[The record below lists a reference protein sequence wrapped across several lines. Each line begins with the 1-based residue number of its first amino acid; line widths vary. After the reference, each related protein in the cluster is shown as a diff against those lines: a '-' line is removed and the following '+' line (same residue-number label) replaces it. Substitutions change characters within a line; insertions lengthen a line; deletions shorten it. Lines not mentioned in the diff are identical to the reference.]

1 MTDFTEFAEK
11 FGALA
16 AREGF
21 SLTPGQTQ
29 QFARY
34 AELLEEWNQ
43 KMNLTAIRAPEEVA
57 VKHFIDSL
65 LLLRALPLGGAQ
77 RVIDVGTGAGFPGV
91 PLLIARPG
99 IALTLLD
106 SLQKRLRFL
115 EEACAQLGLHAK
127 TVHARAEEAGRNP
140 AAVRPCDGPG
150 GRAAAGFVRILPA
163 VCQARRV
170 FRGAERP
177 RRAGRAGSRQPG
189 GAAARRTAGGGAG
202 GFAAGRQ
209 RPNPF
214 ILRKM
219 RADARKISAARRENR
234 KRPALN
240 SFPDKNRGK
249 TRTGSGKTGAANP
262 L

>member
-1 MTDFTEFAEK
+1 MTDFTGFAEK

-140 AAVRPCDGPG
+140 ALRGQFDLATARAVAPLPVLCEYCLPFVKQGGFFAALKGPGAREELEAANRAVRLLGA
-150 GRAAAGFVRILPA
+150 RLAEVREDSLP
-163 VCQARRV
+163 
-170 FRGAERP
+170 
-177 RRAGRAGSRQPG
+177 
-189 GAAARRTAGGGAG
+189 
-202 GFAAGRQ
+202 
-209 RPNPF
+209 
-214 ILRKM
+214 
-219 RADARKISAARRENR
+219 D
-234 KRPALN
+234 
-240 SFPDKNRGK
+240 
-249 TRTGSGKTGAANP
+249 GSGRTLLFFEKCGPTPAKYPRHGAKIAKDP